1 MAITCNGIAA
11 GGIPLLTDITN
22 STFAIN
28 ETLTFSATAGDV
40 ITSSAISFQD
50 PADLGIPD
58 DSTSQDNITFSGE
71 GTTVITVGGNWND
84 PFNDQFTYVEK
95 GTDPSLYPKIP
106 VTVTQVGNMPSDKL
120 LYDLNQDNTSPYIE
134 TFTVTVQWEQG
145 TAGNLVAQSPVTF
158 TLELKINNE
167 YEGIRSFISN
177 YYT

>member
-28 ETLTFSATAGDV
+28 DTLTISATAGDV

-50 PADLGIPD
+50 PLDTGIPD
-58 DSTSQDNITFSGE
+58 NSTAQNNITFGGE
-71 GTTVITVGGNWND
+71 GTSVVTVGGNWND
-84 PFNDQFTYVEK
+84 PFSDQFTYVEK
-95 GTDPSLYPKIP
+95 GTDASLYPKTP

-120 LYDLNQDNTSPYIE
+120 MYNLNQDNTE
-134 TFTVTVQWEQG
+134 FVTKGLFLTVSYEDING
-145 TAGNLVAQSPVTF
+145 VAQTNVSFYPEVK
-158 TLELKINNE
+158 LYNS
-167 YEGIRSFISN
+167 YERIRSFISN